1 MTFPLVSVDTRS
13 PSFVPGLLATV
24 AFNALIAVF
33 LAVIGVGGSA
43 RGFAQ
48 LLPENMIWSQC
59 IGLSVF
65 CLVMLALQAARSGRG
80 RLGAVIIAVI
90 VGTLIGITLAP
101 LLTAFALDLPEHSTM
116 HWQAMFIGVFFGSI
130 ASVFFW
136 LGERNSTLSSEL
148 EAREL
153 ARVEAEKRSIEAQL
167 KMLQAQIEPH
177 FLFNTLANVV
187 SLIQREPSLAS
198 SLLDALIRYLR
209 ASLTRTRAEGGTL
222 GDEIGLLRA
231 YLEVLKIRMGERL
244 RFEFDVAPEL
254 FGTPFPPML
263 LQPLVEN
270 AISHGL
276 EPKIEGGTVQVVARG
291 KEGVLTVTVSDDGLG
306 IRETAAKATDGGM
319 GLANVRA
326 RLDALYGR
334 AGSLALQE
342 KVGSGVTAVVS
353 LPIGDGQ

>member
-1 MTFPLVSVDTRS
+1 MMVSSVPATARS
-13 PSFVPGLLATV
+13 PFILPALLATV

-33 LAVIGVGGSA
+33 LSVIGVGGKA

-59 IGLSVF
+59 IGLSVC
-65 CLVMLALQAARSGRG
+65 CLAMLALQLTRSGP
-80 RLGAVIIAVI
+80 RLFGAVIVAVTA
-90 VGTLIGITLAP
+90 GTAIGITLAP
-101 LLTAFALDLPEHSTM
+101 ILTGFALGSPEHSAM
-116 HWQAMFIGVFFGSI
+116 HWQAMFMGLFFGGI
-130 ASVFFW
+130 ASAFFW
-136 LGERNSTLSSEL
+136 LRERNATLTREL

-177 FLFNTLANVV
+177 FLFNTLANVA
-187 SLIQREPSLAS
+187 SLIQREPPLAS

-244 RFEFDVAPEL
+244 SFEFEVAPPLLGE
-254 FGTPFPPML
+254 PFPPML

-270 AISHGL
+270 AITHGL
-276 EPKIEGGTVQVVARG
+276 EPKIQGGTVRVVAEC
-291 KEGVLTVTVSDDGLG
+291 KDGVLSVTVSDDGLG
-306 IRETAAKATDGGM
+306 IRETAATSRGGGM
-319 GLANVRA
+319 GLSNVRA

-334 AGSLALQE
+334 AGSLALHE
-342 KVGSGVTAVVS
+342 KVGAGVTAVISIPV
-353 LPIGDGQ
+353 GDRQ

>member
-1 MTFPLVSVDTRS
+1 MSLSLFPAATRS
-13 PSFVPGLLATV
+13 PPFAPAFLATAV
-24 AFNALIAVF
+24 FSALIAVF
-33 LAVIGVGGSA
+33 LSVIGVGGSA
-43 RGFAQ
+43 RGIAQ

-59 IGLSVF
+59 IGLSIC
-65 CLVMLALQAARSGRG
+65 CLVMLALQVTRFGLH
-80 RLGAVIIAVI
+80 RLVAVAVAVT

-101 LLTAFALDLPEHSTM
+101 LLTAFALGSPEHSTM
-116 HWQAMFIGVFFGSI
+116 QWQAMFIGVFFGGI
-130 ASVFFW
+130 ASIVFW
-136 LGERNSTLSSEL
+136 LRERNSTLASEL

-177 FLFNTLANVV
+177 FLFNTLANVA
-187 SLIQREPSLAS
+187 SLIQREPPLAS

-231 YLEVLKIRMGERL
+231 YLEVLKIRMGDRL
-244 RFEFDVAPEL
+244 HFEFDVALEL
-254 FGTPFPPML
+254 FATPFPPML

-270 AISHGL
+270 AITHGL
-276 EPKIEGGTVQVVARG
+276 EPKIDGGTVQVVARR
-291 KEGVLTVTVSDDGLG
+291 KDGVLTVTVSDDGLG
-306 IRETAAKATDGGM
+306 IRQTATISRGGGM
-319 GLANVRA
+319 GLGNVRA
-326 RLDALYGR
+326 RLAALYGR

-353 LPIGDGQ
+353 LPVGDGR